1 MQKDRFLLQP
11 SQKPGFWV
19 ATDTAH
25 NIVITFQKHRFN
37 DTQKITLLD
46 GDTFASATEAT
57 RVATYLRELADW
69 LRANHYEVAMPPI
82 NQ

>member
-11 SQKPGFWV
+11 SRKPGFWV

-25 NIVITFQKHRFN
+25 NIVITFQEHRFN

-46 GDTFASATEAT
+46 GDTFANATEAT

>member
-1 MQKDRFLLQP
+1 M
-11 SQKPGFWV
+11 
-19 ATDTAH
+19 ATDKEH
-25 NIVITFQKHRFN
+25 GIVITFREHRFN